1 LNDFTLGQIEM
12 EWVIIIITITTTL
25 ILINIIIIENLS
37 SLKESFSMEP
47 KLFNK
52 YVLPHVLEKGNS
64 PYFETSPK
72 AWEFFEIRALVR
84 KLSEDEIE
92 NYEKKI
98 LQHKKRK
105 L

>member
-1 LNDFTLGQIEM
+1 M
-12 EWVIIIITITTTL
+12 EQ
-25 ILINIIIIENLS
+25 
-37 SLKESFSMEP
+37 
-47 KLFNK
+47 KLFDT

-72 AWEFFEIRALVR
+72 PWDFFKIRALVR

-92 NYEKKI
+92 NYEKKS
-98 LQHKKRK
+98 LQYKKRK